1 MGLSLGLLLNGA
13 LGYGINY
20 KGRNH
25 HPTNNPNPWTGDT
38 YLLQ

>member
-13 LGYGINY
+13 LGYEINY
-20 KGRNH
+20 KGRS
-25 HPTNNPNPWTGDT
+25 HPTNNPIPWTDDT